1 MQYDLSPC
9 MLARILLDVFLEQNP
24 RPRLCECQ
32 QESTWTVSATVKAVG
47 RKRDVIAREEKGGIA
62 IMGRKRGYCYHGEEK
77 GRIDIMRRK
86 RGVLLSR
93 GGKGVYWYHGEEKGG
108 IAITGRKRGVLI
120 SWGGK
125 GVYWYHGE
133 EKGGIAITGR
143 KRGVLISWGGKGVY
157 WYHGEEKGGIA
168 ITGRK
173 RGYWYHGEEKGG
185 IDIMGR
191 KRGVLISWGGKGGYW
206 YHGEEKGGID
216 MGRKRGVLLSWGGK
230 GVYWYHGEKGGYCYH
245 GEEKMGIAVMFLSAS
260 FSSPASFTLIWL
272 VVDSALKKLI
282 FLPSSSVHT
291 EATLC
296 SWRDAKIQLQSLPTV
311 FQCHANLYHY
321 CITVSLLVRA
331 KSTICL
337 WVATAPLPPPQFSSL
352 LSVAFGFSYFSWI

>member
-1 MQYDLSPC
+1 
-9 MLARILLDVFLEQNP
+9 
-24 RPRLCECQ
+24 
-32 QESTWTVSATVKAVG
+32 
-47 RKRDVIAREEKGGIA
+47 
-62 IMGRKRGYCYHGEEK
+62 MG
-77 GRIDIMRRK
+77 RK
-86 RGVLLSR
+86 RGVLLSW
-93 GGKGVYWYHGEEKGG
+93 GGKGGYWYYGEEKGG
-108 IAITGRKRGVLI
+108 IDIMGRKRGVLP

-125 GVYWYHGE
+125 G
-133 EKGGIAITGR
+133 
-143 KRGVLISWGGKGVY
+143 
-157 WYHGEEKGGIA
+157 
-168 ITGRK
+168 
-173 RGYWYHGEEKGG
+173 GYWYHGEEKGG
-185 IDIMGR
+185 IDMRR

-206 YHGEEKGGID
+206 YHGEEKGGINI
-216 MGRKRGVLLSWGGK
+216 MGRKRGVLISWGGKGGVLLSWGGK
-230 GVYWYHGEKGGYCYH
+230 GGVLISWGGQGGYCYH
-245 GEEKMGIAVMFLSAS
+245 GEEKMGIADMFFSAS

-321 CITVSLLVRA
+321 CITVSLLVGA